1 MATLVDYIVIKDSP
15 FDLSPTTTT
24 PHTFDFDLPS
34 DFVQGTGTAKPVLQ
48 FVVRGSLDDD
58 YTFQIG
64 FNDPQELQSKSE
76 LRYEFKNVEATR
88 IFSLHE
94 AVDGSKLKIGSNTI
108 YFRINTGKVGFSDV
122 ILWFQRNA

>member
-1 MATLVDYIVIKDSP
+1 M
-15 FDLSPTTTT
+15 
-24 PHTFDFDLPS
+24 
-34 DFVQGTGTAKPVLQ
+34 
-48 FVVRGSLDDD
+48 VRGNLDED

-76 LRYEFKNVEATR
+76 LRYEFKNVGTSR

-94 AVDGSKLKIGSNTI
+94 AIDGSKLKVGTNRI

-122 ILWFQRNA
+122 VLWFQRNT